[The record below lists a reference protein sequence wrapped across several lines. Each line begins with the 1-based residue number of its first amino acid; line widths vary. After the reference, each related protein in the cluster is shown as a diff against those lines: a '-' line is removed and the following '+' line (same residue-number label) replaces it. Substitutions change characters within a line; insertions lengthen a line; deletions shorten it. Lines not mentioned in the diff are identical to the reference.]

1 MKVIKI
7 GLYEIPD
14 GKLSDVYVDREL
26 DISKLG
32 KPLFFPNEYVNF
44 FQICHTKI
52 CMKLKKKY
60 QKKLIIM

>member
-1 MKVIKI
+1 MVDVKTMKVIKKI

-32 KPLFFPNEYVNF
+32 KPLFFPNEFRELFSRYVI
-44 FQICHTKI
+44 Q
-52 CMKLKKKY
+52 KY
-60 QKKLIIM
+60 A